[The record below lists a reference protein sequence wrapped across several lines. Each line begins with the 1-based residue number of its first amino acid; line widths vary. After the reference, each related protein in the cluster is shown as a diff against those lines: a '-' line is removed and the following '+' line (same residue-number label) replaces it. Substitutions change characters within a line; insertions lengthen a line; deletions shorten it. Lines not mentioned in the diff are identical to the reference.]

1 MKKLKLS
8 AVQIEKPVKLTVTL
22 PAALHRDLV
31 AYAEILTRTSGQK
44 IDPTK
49 LVAPMLEKF
58 ITSDRGFKNA
68 RHDAKPDS
76 TGAASIPKP
85 FPKSALESA
94 LRFPAGSAQSDK
106 I

>member
-8 AVQIEKPVKLTVTL
+8 PIQIEKPVKLTVTL
-22 PAALHRDLV
+22 PAALHGDLV
-31 AYAEILTRTSGQK
+31 AYAEILTRASGQE

-49 LVAPMLEKF
+49 LVAPMLENF
-58 ITSDRGFKNA
+58 IKSDRGFTNA
-68 RHDAKPDS
+68 RHGAKPDS
-76 TGAASIPKP
+76 TGAASVPNP

-94 LRFPAGSAQSDK
+94 LRFPAGSAPSDE